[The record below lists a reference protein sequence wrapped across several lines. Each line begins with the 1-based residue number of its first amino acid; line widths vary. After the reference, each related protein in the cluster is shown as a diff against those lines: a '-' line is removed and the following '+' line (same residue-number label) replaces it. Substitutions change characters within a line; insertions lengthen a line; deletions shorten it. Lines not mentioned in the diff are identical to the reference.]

1 MIGEQHPKLCSYWSK
16 TKLISYFPL
25 SISQVT
31 AVEAHDEKLIEEN
44 FDFCRDN
51 DLPNNDGTNSCSYLS
66 LGIFDHFISA
76 NQKKFEERDFVS
88 DVQSITDKFTKKVN
102 PFRNLESMP
111 YVHDAY
117 NLLSNNNLLRNQFE
131 LIGCFFDNY
140 AIYGYELQKQ
150 FFREL
155 KSLKRTATSNSKATF
170 AVFHPSV
177 YVFAIS
183 AFPSGELH
191 FLLVSQVIQSHSS

>member
-1 MIGEQHPKLCSYWSK
+1 
-16 TKLISYFPL
+16 
-25 SISQVT
+25 
-31 AVEAHDEKLIEEN
+31 
-44 FDFCRDN
+44 
-51 DLPNNDGTNSCSYLS
+51 
-66 LGIFDHFISA
+66 
-76 NQKKFEERDFVS
+76 
-88 DVQSITDKFTKKVN
+88 
-102 PFRNLESMP
+102 MP

-183 AFPSGELH
+183 AFPSGEL
-191 FLLVSQVIQSHSS
+191 LVFETHPINSVLHGNGNGIIINLTSVYDFQEWVMKRLQNANVSHTPIPHIVIVKVLKN

>member
-1 MIGEQHPKLCSYWSK
+1 
-16 TKLISYFPL
+16 
-25 SISQVT
+25 
-31 AVEAHDEKLIEEN
+31 
-44 FDFCRDN
+44 
-51 DLPNNDGTNSCSYLS
+51 
-66 LGIFDHFISA
+66 
-76 NQKKFEERDFVS
+76 
-88 DVQSITDKFTKKVN
+88 
-102 PFRNLESMP
+102 MP

-183 AFPSGELH
+183 AFPSGELGD
-191 FLLVSQVIQSHSS
+191 LVSFIINVNK